1 MNPNLNFKYWNWIGN
16 RNCPAMN
23 KILAYSELHAST
35 GSTLASLRNQD
46 DLDERFVDDFANE
59 RDDLP
64 SIRETS
70 SDNDDDS
77 SS

>member
-1 MNPNLNFKYWNWIGN
+1 
-16 RNCPAMN
+16 
-23 KILAYSELHAST
+23 
-35 GSTLASLRNQD
+35 
-46 DLDERFVDDFANE
+46 VDDFANE

>member
-1 MNPNLNFKYWNWIGN
+1 MNT
-16 RNCPAMN
+16 
-23 KILAYSELHAST
+23 ILAYSELHAST

>member
-1 MNPNLNFKYWNWIGN
+1 MNQ
-16 RNCPAMN
+16 
-23 KILAYSELHAST
+23 ILAYSELHAST
-35 GSTLASLRNQD
+35 GSTLASLRDQS

-70 SDNDDDS
+70 SDNDDS
-77 SS
+77 S